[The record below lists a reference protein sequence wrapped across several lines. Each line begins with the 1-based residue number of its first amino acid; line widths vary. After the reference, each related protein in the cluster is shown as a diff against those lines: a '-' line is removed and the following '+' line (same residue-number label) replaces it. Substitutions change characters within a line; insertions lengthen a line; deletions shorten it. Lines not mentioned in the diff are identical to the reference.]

1 MSSQTTIQNRIK
13 RDKELILEQLRKTP
27 IIESSCQKVGV
38 GRSSFYRWTAEDK
51 EFAKA
56 ADEALSEGVKLVND
70 FAESQLLS
78 AIKEG
83 NLTGVMYWL
92 NHRHPAYRNR
102 IELTRGQMDDE
113 ESLTPEQEKQIKKA
127 LSILK
132 DDSKK

>member
-1 MSSQTTIQNRIK
+1 MNSQVTIQKRIK
-13 RDKELILEQLRKTP
+13 KDQELILQQLKKTP
-27 IIESSCQKVGV
+27 IIETACQKVGV
-38 GRSSFYRWTAEDK
+38 GRSSFYRWKAEDK

-56 ADEALSEGVKLVND
+56 ADEALSEGIKLVND

-83 NLTGVMYWL
+83 NLTGIMYWL
-92 NHRHPAYRNR
+92 NHRHSAYRNR
-102 IELTRGQMDDE
+102 IELTRGQMEDE

-127 LSILK
+127 LSILN

>member
-1 MSSQTTIQNRIK
+1 MNSQVTIQKRIK
-13 RDKELILEQLRKTP
+13 KDQELILQQLKKTP
-27 IIESSCQKVGV
+27 IIETACQKVGV
-38 GRSSFYRWTAEDK
+38 GRSSFYRWKAEDK

-56 ADEALSEGVKLVND
+56 ADEALSEGIKLVND

-83 NLTGVMYWL
+83 NLTGIMYWL
-92 NHRHPAYRNR
+92 NHRHSAYRNR
-102 IELTRGQMDDE
+102 IELTRGQMEDE

>member
-1 MSSQTTIQNRIK
+1 MNSRVSIQKRIK
-13 RDKELILEQLRKTP
+13 KDQELILQQLKKTP
-27 IIESSCQKVGV
+27 IIETACQKVGV
-38 GRSSFYRWTAEDK
+38 GRSSFYRWKAEDK

-56 ADEALSEGVKLVND
+56 ADEALSEGIKLVND

-83 NLTGVMYWL
+83 NLTGIMYWL
-92 NHRHPAYRNR
+92 NHRHSAYRNR
-102 IELTRGQMDDE
+102 IELTRGQMEDE